1 MSGALFRTGLLLT
14 ALHCYPVLLPAQ
26 EQPNVIV
33 ILLDD
38 LNDYASLYEGHPQS
52 PTPAIAAIEDR
63 GITFL
68 NAHASAPKCNPSR
81 TSFLTGKDCAY
92 TQVYNNMACHPFRS
106 YFNEADGNGVVYTLP
121 EIMKDSGG
129 YFTFG
134 INKINHCFDTWPD
147 LDTTAAAPCNREWSW
162 NRYSLFVEGESEVVK
177 DWGNDHQLGFGGL
190 AWSIIPDSL
199 ESYMYDYQAVDTL
212 QQFLHE
218 ALTDPSTV
226 CNKPLFVMI
235 GLRRPHSPWY
245 IPEKYYAP
253 YYLDDYYEN
262 PLIPSYNHPQD
273 QFPYNGVVMP
283 PQPETLFGDYYS
295 LPDTSLARYVIDQE
309 NNYADFT
316 NRIYQ
321 LDPLPPVGAGLSEDE
336 RFQILVNSY
345 MANAV
350 IAYLAATSFVDAQIG
365 RIMTYLEE
373 EQPAFLSN
381 TIIVIASD
389 HGFSLGEKSHWKKST
404 LWETDLRAPFIV
416 ADYREERN
424 GVSGINAS
432 LLDLFPTLCGMTG
445 VPEPKFPDGSRY
457 LDGMD
462 LGPFMAE
469 PNLYAERPALAAYE
483 EHSNLEC
490 SCFPMY
496 SVRNDRF
503 HLHRFASNGPVF
515 LDTDC
520 NEEENY
526 YEYLLYDIGVDRQ
539 TDPNE
544 WNDLA
549 ADPDF
554 RPVMDYLLQWLPGHP
569 LYLQKTWKPRIQFE
583 TDCLVADT
591 TILVA
596 DMVLTD
602 TNGLETLLP
611 DTLTARWFT
620 NMSADTLTGAEV
632 IFPAAWNIDAL
643 LTGEPLL
650 LFLELTDTNDIV
662 RGLDMQYVF
671 TTGHGLPDV
680 ELSVYPSGLQ
690 VFLEDIHYSGSPSD
704 AYWVMG
710 NGDTLFSMFPSSY
723 TYSSDGDYT
732 AEVHLLYGNDSSC
745 EVVKTFDW
753 SLTDI
758 GFSDLFLVYPNP
770 SKGMFTLTSDEIVE
784 VQQILLF
791 DMQGRQLRNWTADKG
806 SLWQLDAGDLPAG
819 VYLLQINTEKEE
831 YSLPLMLE

>member
-1 MSGALFRTGLLLT
+1 M
-14 ALHCYPVLLPAQ
+14 
-26 EQPNVIV
+26 
-33 ILLDD
+33 
-38 LNDYASLYEGHPQS
+38 
-52 PTPAIAAIEDR
+52 
-63 GITFL
+63 
-68 NAHASAPKCNPSR
+68 
-81 TSFLTGKDCAY
+81 
-92 TQVYNNMACHPFRS
+92 
-106 YFNEADGNGVVYTLP
+106 
-121 EIMKDSGG
+121 
-129 YFTFG
+129 
-134 INKINHCFDTWPD
+134 
-147 LDTTAAAPCNREWSW
+147 
-162 NRYSLFVEGESEVVK
+162 
-177 DWGNDHQLGFGGL
+177 
-190 AWSIIPDSL
+190 
-199 ESYMYDYQAVDTL
+199 
-212 QQFLHE
+212 QQ
-218 ALTDPSTV
+218 T
-226 CNKPLFVMI
+226 LFVMI

-283 PQPETLFGDYYS
+283 PQPETLFGDYYA

-432 LLDLFPTLCGMTG
+432 LLDLFNPVGMTG
-445 VPEPKFPDGSRY
+445 VPEPKFP
-457 LDGMD
+457 
-462 LGPFMAE
+462 MAADTWMVWISA
-469 PNLYAERPALAAYE
+469 PLWLNRTCMQSVLPWLPMKNTATWSVL
-483 EHSNLEC
+483 
-490 SCFPMY
+490 CFPMY

-569 LYLQKTWKPRIQFE
+569 LYLQKHGSHAFSLKQ
-583 TDCLVADT
+583 
-591 TILVA
+591 
-596 DMVLTD
+596 
-602 TNGLETLLP
+602 
-611 DTLTARWFT
+611 
-620 NMSADTLTGAEV
+620 
-632 IFPAAWNIDAL
+632 
-643 LTGEPLL
+643 
-650 LFLELTDTNDIV
+650 IV
-662 RGLDMQYVF
+662 
-671 TTGHGLPDV
+671 
-680 ELSVYPSGLQ
+680 
-690 VFLEDIHYSGSPSD
+690 
-704 AYWVMG
+704 W
-710 NGDTLFSMFPSSY
+710 
-723 TYSSDGDYT
+723 
-732 AEVHLLYGNDSSC
+732 
-745 EVVKTFDW
+745 
-753 SLTDI
+753 
-758 GFSDLFLVYPNP
+758 
-770 SKGMFTLTSDEIVE
+770 
-784 VQQILLF
+784 
-791 DMQGRQLRNWTADKG
+791 
-806 SLWQLDAGDLPAG
+806 
-819 VYLLQINTEKEE
+819 
-831 YSLPLMLE
+831 